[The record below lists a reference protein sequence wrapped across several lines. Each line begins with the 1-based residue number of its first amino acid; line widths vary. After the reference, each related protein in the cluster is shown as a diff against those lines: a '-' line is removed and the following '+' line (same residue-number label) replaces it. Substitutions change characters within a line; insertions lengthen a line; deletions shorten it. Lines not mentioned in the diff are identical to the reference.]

1 MTRDELLV
9 ELRSLGWSNEAFE
22 IGLRARF
29 HCEYCDRDLL
39 ASVDDYD
46 AWQVDHIV
54 PASRSGINHIS
65 NYALACKTCNFLKR
79 HSSPAEAVDPVADR
93 PHAIALVR
101 ALVLDRRDAK
111 NQRVRKMREM
121 IHAAAEAIGLGVTPN
136 KSLERTRGG

>member
-9 ELRSLGWSNEAFE
+9 ELRSLGWSDEAFE

-29 HCEYCDRDLL
+29 QCEYCDRDLL

-54 PASRSGINHIS
+54 PASREGASHIS

-79 HSSPAEAVDPVADR
+79 HSTPTESIDPVADR
-93 PHAIALVR
+93 AHAIAVVR
-101 ALVLDRRDAK
+101 ALVQVRRHAK
-111 NQRVRKMREM
+111 DERVRKMREM
-121 IHAAAEAIGLGVTPN
+121 INGAADTGLGVTPN
-136 KSLERTRGG
+136 KSLERTRER